1 MSIGQCGWI
10 SGRDRPDGITV
21 YPVYHRY
28 LIKSTSI
35 SSLVMVG
42 NGVEQF
48 NAKGVLQDLTTGASI
63 DGGATVQVTV
73 TDGQYAGGTS
83 AVRSSERRRR
93 P

>member
-1 MSIGQCGWI
+1 M

-28 LIKSTSI
+28 LIESTSI

-63 DGGATVQVTV
+63 DDGATV
-73 TDGQYAGGTS
+73 
-83 AVRSSERRRR
+83 
-93 P
+93 